1 MARITQQSSIH
12 TTGVSYENE
21 PIIKS
26 DAASSDVMEW
36 AASTGTS
43 SIKIRENAAND
54 LVLDVEGG
62 LELAD
67 RIALVTS
74 STTIGAVFLY
84 DTSQDSDGGK
94 WRKKCK
100 GLSWFDE
107 ASSATRSARSEFP
120 AMALIVADNVSAN
133 NETVTVYDLDD
144 PAMPVWMVFQA
155 VGSLTWP
162 VSAATAV
169 NIDSLYA
176 LNGRLY
182 VGSNYSLIEYNF
194 VGDDIRLGEVNPYY
208 LKSGRTIAS
217 RNAASSYQAGG
228 DGYAMVNANVNDV
241 AATVLEGAEIG
252 ALGLPIPTVAVA
264 TAGGLSVIHAN
275 GSVYDS
281 STTGAMEGVDFLENG
296 KLAVRRDNSGSS
308 IVNVYDPN
316 YWADSFGS
324 AATFVETAHGSASS
338 YIPNFIGSNPVT
350 KHTGKND
357 LAIGTESGLNLYKY
371 NEGNPAESAVAYVTS
386 DYTTGWM
393 CGDIRLA
400 ALTKTNLMAD
410 RSVKGNTLT
419 ENGSLNA
426 SEVASGAEQY
436 AIYGFSSSNYL
447 SRAYDA
453 DFDFSDGKFSAMCW
467 VKVVAG
473 SAYQAIIN
481 RYDAGGTGKGWQL
494 LMTDAEKAYL
504 FVYGASNVSSGE
516 SAALSDGWH
525 FICGVSDGA
534 KIHVYVDGV
543 VASSGTLAAGDLTNS
558 SAPLNIGIHHDET
571 NFPQLGSLALAR
583 VSATAPTPQQIK
595 EIYEAEKP
603 LFQANAK
610 CTIGGNT
617 VNDLAYDK
625 SSGLL
630 YVCNSG
636 DSCIFRGLE
645 YIEELTRN
653 GTYGFASGGTIDLM
667 TAAGGVHAASRTS
680 LGVGANLPAL
690 DVRAELNEG
699 EGKLPDDGKLH
710 FEGVTTDA
718 TPTVIAYIPMELYS
732 TADLVIKGTMQHYQ
746 TADSGHWGNYQIRQR
761 FYRQTSGAIARAA
774 ASKLVDEGTSTL
786 DVTTST
792 SGNYITVSVTG
803 AAGARL
809 VWNAS
814 VEVQRISDKQYER

>member
-1 MARITQQSSIH
+1 MSAKVSSFSRGIIFSAQAEGGTQA
-12 TTGVSYENE
+12 NE
-21 PIIKS
+21 FQDAIKS
-26 DAASSDVMEW
+26 
-36 AASTGTS
+36 
-43 SIKIRENAAND
+43 
-54 LVLDVEGG
+54 
-62 LELAD
+62 
-67 RIALVTS
+67 VTS

-84 DTSQDSDGGK
+84 DTSQDSDGGA

-100 GLSWFDE
+100 GLSWYDE
-107 ASSATRSARSEFP
+107 ASSATRSARKDFP

-144 PAMPVWMVFQA
+144 PAMPAWMVFQA

-217 RNAASSYQAGG
+217 RNETSSYQAGG

-241 AATVLEGAEIG
+241 SATVLEGAE
-252 ALGLPIPTVAVA
+252 LDSMGLPIPTVAVA

-281 STTGAMEGVDFLENG
+281 STTGAMEGVDFLEGG

-324 AATFVETAHGSASS
+324 AATFVETVHGSASS

-350 KHTGKND
+350 KHIGNNN
-357 LAIGTESGLNLYKY
+357 LAIGTEAGLNLYKY
-371 NEGNPAESAVAYVTS
+371 NKGNPAESAVAYVTS

-426 SEVASGAEQY
+426 AEVASGAEQY
-436 AIYGFSSSNYL
+436 AIYGFSTSNYL

-453 DFDFSDGKFSAMCW
+453 DFDFASNDFSIYFWLKEAPNSATEAIMTRLYLNSGSISGSLLWVAVTAGGHLRVEVSDDAWVSYDYAQSTNVVDDSQWHLISLTRRGSAMYLG
-467 VKVVAG
+467 VDGIEGSGVAL
-473 SAYQAIIN
+473 AN
-481 RYDAGGTGKGWQL
+481 AGGSL
-494 LMTDAEKAYL
+494 
-504 FVYGASNVSSGE
+504 SNSN
-516 SAALSDGWH
+516 A
-525 FICGVSDGA
+525 
-534 KIHVYVDGV
+534 
-543 VASSGTLAAGDLTNS
+543 TLQIGCRQGSLQPLTN
-558 SAPLNIGIHHDET
+558 
-571 NFPQLGSLALAR
+571 GSLALFR
-583 VSATAPTPQQIK
+583 ISATAPAPQVIK

-610 CTIGGNT
+610 CTLASQHSSLSNTVKDLSFDKQTGLLTVTQTALTGGNA
-617 VNDLAYDK
+617 DEG
-625 SSGLL
+625 SQQ
-630 YVCNSG
+630 
-636 DSCIFRGLE
+636 FRGLE
-645 YIEELTRN
+645 RVGYVVDGTAN
-653 GTYGFASGGTIDLM
+653 GWTYRSTTLVSSSGGV
-667 TAAGGVHAASRTS
+667 TAMLGPYGDDGGVLVA
-680 LGVGANLPAL
+680 LPAL

-699 EGKLPDDGKLH
+699 EDKLPDDGKFH
-710 FEGVTTDA
+710 FSGVTTDA
-718 TPTVIAYIPMELYS
+718 TPTVIAYVPMELYS

-761 FYRQTSGAIARAA
+761 FYRQTSGAIARTA
-774 ASKLVDEGTSTL
+774 ASRLVDEGTSTL

-809 VWNAS
+809 VWNAE
-814 VEVQRISDKQYER
+814 VEVQRISEKRYER